1 MPKAANNRLV
11 LPAVVMALLGLGFTG
26 CSQDDGAGTAA
37 TATTKVPASTDT
49 AADADADAAANPVSI
64 DMKDYAYEITG
75 AAKAGTTTV
84 SLKNSGTEMH
94 MAALG
99 LLKEGKT
106 IDDAKAALRS
116 EDGTALDATYSQV
129 GSPSAILSPGQSQL
143 VTADALGAGRYAVIC
158 FLPTA
163 GEQSFHFAKGMVGT
177 FEVAAGGLPAMESP
191 ADAGYTI
198 VEGRIDGP
206 KTLKAGQNILRVT
219 SSGTGPHDFYVLRK
233 RRPGVTYADVD
244 GFFSDVFEGATP
256 PPKGYADSSPAVIV
270 ANTFDLQT
278 GDTVTITTA
287 LEPGD
292 YLIGCARE
300 DDPGSDGASVQHTD
314 EIIEVTVT

>member
-1 MPKAANNRLV
+1 MPFAPSHRLV
-11 LPAVVMALLGLGFTG
+11 LLAMALLGLGSAG
-26 CSQDDGAGTAA
+26 CSKDDGAGTE
-37 TATTKVPASTDT
+37 ATTTTTTVAASTDT
-49 AADADADAAANPVSI
+49 GTDAAARAVSI
-64 DMKDYAYEITG
+64 DMQDYAYRITG

-84 SLKNSGTEMH
+84 SLKNSGTELH

-106 IDDAKAALRS
+106 IDDVKAALQS
-116 EDGTALDATYSQV
+116 EDGTALDAAYSEV
-129 GSPSAILSPGQSQL
+129 GSPSALLSPGQSQL
-143 VTADALGAGRYAVIC
+143 VTADLLGAGRYAVIC

-163 GEQSFHFAKGMVGT
+163 GEQSFHFARGMVGT
-177 FEVAAGGLPAMESP
+177 FEVATGGLAAMESP

-198 VEGRIDGP
+198 EEGKIDGP
-206 KTLKAGQNILRVT
+206 MTLKAGPNILRVT

-270 ANTFDLQT
+270 ANTFDVEA
-278 GDTVTITTA
+278 GNTVTITTA

-292 YLIGCARE
+292 YLIGCAHE
-300 DDPGSDGASVQHTD
+300 DDPDGGAAAEQHTN
-314 EIIEVTVT
+314 EMLEVTVT